1 MIEGKALIVAVMMLT
16 AAPIAATDGG
26 QAFLGEISSD
36 IGEIFDTNEEKNK
49 DFEGK
54 ELLLTDENI
63 EVDCLTLE
71 QWKEEFVTEGEQIV
85 REENNAARNSD
96 DKETDEKKEDYS
108 DKEDWADKETVVKE
122 DDCLTAEEWTLKFE
136 SDEKEPCFTLED
148 LEKKMRDGKED
159 WNKDW
164 HNEGERDWDE
174 EWFEELEVLAK
185 LCNEGDEE
193 ACEELLAVREELAED
208 REEEERDDEDD
219 GARGGE
225 DESDEEEDDGEH
237 SHADDK
243 ADDHSHDDD
252 EADDHN
258 HVTDR
263 YDENWEEIRAVMQE
277 LAQACEDGDE
287 EACVDLR
294 EMIAEMM
301 DDRKEKDWDQGWDKG
316 WDREEKDWDDD
327 ACLTMEEWKKIF
339 GDDKDDRK
347 DDRKGDDDRKKR
359 GPHRDVFVREII
371 EDLEIACNED
381 DEEACEELEA
391 MLAELEEKE
400 GSCDKERDN
409 DEHDEDDERNDDE
422 SDEEEQ
428 DQDDSEDD
436 DPENAQ

>member
-1 MIEGKALIVAVMMLT
+1 
-16 AAPIAATDGG
+16 
-26 QAFLGEISSD
+26 
-36 IGEIFDTNEEKNK
+36 
-49 DFEGK
+49 
-54 ELLLTDENI
+54 
-63 EVDCLTLE
+63 
-71 QWKEEFVTEGEQIV
+71 
-85 REENNAARNSD
+85 
-96 DKETDEKKEDYS
+96 
-108 DKEDWADKETVVKE
+108 
-122 DDCLTAEEWTLKFE
+122 
-136 SDEKEPCFTLED
+136 
-148 LEKKMRDGKED
+148 
-159 WNKDW
+159 
-164 HNEGERDWDE
+164 
-174 EWFEELEVLAK
+174 
-185 LCNEGDEE
+185 
-193 ACEELLAVREELAED
+193 
-208 REEEERDDEDD
+208 
-219 GARGGE
+219 
-225 DESDEEEDDGEH
+225 
-237 SHADDK
+237 
-243 ADDHSHDDD
+243 
-252 EADDHN
+252 
-258 HVTDR
+258 
-263 YDENWEEIRAVMQE
+263 MQE
-277 LAQACEDGDE
+277 LGEACEDGDE
-287 EACVDLR
+287 EACVELR

-381 DEEACEELEA
+381 DEEACEELEV

>member
-1 MIEGKALIVAVMMLT
+1 MIENKAYIVALMLLI
-16 AAPIAATDGG
+16 ASPIAIASDEG
-26 QAFLGEISSD
+26 QAVLERFNTPDDLVDVKKDDGL
-36 IGEIFDTNEEKNK
+36 TK
-49 DFEGK
+49 DFDDIQK
-54 ELLLTDENI
+54 EDILNDRPIDEMDKDVI
-63 EVDCLTLE
+63 EKDCLTLE
-71 QWKEEFVTEGEQIV
+71 QWKESLT
-85 REENNAARNSD
+85 D
-96 DKETDEKKEDYS
+96 HDWDKDWERETDE
-108 DKEDWADKETVVKE
+108 V
-122 DDCLTAEEWTLKFE
+122 
-136 SDEKEPCFTLED
+136 
-148 LEKKMRDGKED
+148 
-159 WNKDW
+159 
-164 HNEGERDWDE
+164 
-174 EWFEELEVLAK
+174 
-185 LCNEGDEE
+185 
-193 ACEELLAVREELAED
+193 

-219 GARGGE
+219 RARGG
-225 DESDEEEDDGEH
+225 DDGSDEEEDDGEH

-277 LAQACEDGDE
+277 LAEACEDGDE

-316 WDREEKDWDDD
+316 WDRKEKDWDAD

-339 GDDKDDRK
+339 ADDKDDRK

-409 DEHDEDDERNDDE
+409 DEHDE
-422 SDEEEQ
+422 EEQ